1 MYGLSLEVIER
12 VRARQGRLHP
22 FSALRG
28 ERCALVVVDMQNYF
42 VKPGFQAEVPA
53 ARDIVPQINR
63 AARSMRT
70 HGGTL
75 AWVQTA
81 SDGADASWTWLH
93 RHMYTPERSERRLAE
108 LAQGSEGFA
117 LWHELQALP
126 QDLRITK
133 KRFSAFIQG
142 SSDIDAHLR
151 RLGIDTLLIAGT
163 TTNVCC
169 ESTARDAM
177 MLNYKVVM
185 VHDALAA
192 YTDAEHNATL
202 ATFYMIFG
210 DVQSVDDVTAS
221 IQRGLAHGLKTDAA
235 SPHRRPKREAKPP
248 AS

>member
-142 SSDIDAHLR
+142 SSDLERELR
-151 RLGIDTLLIAGT
+151 SRGIDTVLVAGT
-163 TTNVCC
+163 ATNVCC
-169 ESTARDAM
+169 SSTAQDAM
-177 MLNYKVVM
+177 MLDFRTVM
-185 VHDALAA
+185 LADANAA
-192 YTDAEHNATL
+192 STPELHIETL
-202 ATFYMIFG
+202 KNFILFFG
-210 DVQSVDDVTAS
+210 DVMNVDEMERMLGSA
-221 IQRGLAHGLKTDAA
+221 
-235 SPHRRPKREAKPP
+235 
-248 AS
+248 

>member
-1 MYGLSLEVIER
+1 MYGLSPEVIER

-70 HGGTL
+70 HGGTV

-81 SDGADASWTWLH
+81 ADGADASWTWLH
-93 RHMYTPERSERRLAE
+93 RHMYTRERSERRLAE

-117 LWHELQALP
+117 LWAELEALP
-126 QDLRITK
+126 QDLRVTK

-142 SSDIDAHLR
+142 SSGLERELR
-151 RLGIDTLLIAGT
+151 ARGIDTVLVAGT
-163 TTNVCC
+163 ATNVCC
-169 ESTARDAM
+169 SSTAQDAM
-177 MLNYKVVM
+177 MLDFKTVM
-185 VHDALAA
+185 VADANAA
-192 YTDAEHNATL
+192 LTPELHVETL
-202 ATFYMIFG
+202 RNFILFFG
-210 DVQSVDDVTAS
+210 DVMNVEEMERLLGS
-221 IQRGLAHGLKTDAA
+221 G
-235 SPHRRPKREAKPP
+235 
-248 AS
+248 